1 MYSDMIEH
9 AAAVLSAENG
19 WTLSKASEYIE
30 DLIFN
35 SNADI
40 PGLLASITDG
50 TFEINPPV
58 RIRKGRKKG
67 ERRDLWKAPFRVQEA
82 RILGITMDEL
92 EKIRDMRK
100 DPSPTHRSGQI
111 P

>member
-40 PGLLASITDG
+40 PSGICGRICFTESI
-50 TFEINPPV
+50 PV
-58 RIRKGRKKG
+58 RSI
-67 ERRDLWKAPFRVQEA
+67 
-82 RILGITMDEL
+82 
-92 EKIRDMRK
+92 
-100 DPSPTHRSGQI
+100 
-111 P
+111 